1 MTIGNQAP
9 NPGVMWGNLSPEDSP
24 MRSHIQGLFVLLGVG
39 IALLVMARIAAPVLD
54 DAFGDEGAIVA
65 ESGDAEDVVDLAVA
79 DAEIDLALTGDEVAR
94 LQADLTE
101 LGFDPGPVDGILGSG
116 TRGAIDAAI
125 SQYQLDTT
133 ASDRDVLE
141 YVTSLIDALAAA
153 DAADDP
159 TNDLSVESQGQTEL
173 DDGAATESDG

>member
-1 MTIGNQAP
+1 MTIGNQTP
-9 NPGVMWGNLSPEDSP
+9 TPGVMWANLSPEDSP

-39 IALLVMARIAAPVLD
+39 IAVLVLARIAAPVLG
-54 DAFGDEGAIVA
+54 DAFGEDGAIVA
-65 ESGDAEDVVDLAVA
+65 ESSDVDDIVDLAA
-79 DAEIDLALTGDEVAR
+79 AETDLDPALTGDEVAR

-101 LGFDPGPVDGILGSG
+101 LGFDPGPVDGILGNG
-116 TRGAIDAAI
+116 TRAAIDAAI
-125 SQYQLDTT
+125 TQYQLDTT

-159 TNDLSVESQGQTEL
+159 TNDLSVESQGEAVTT
-173 DDGAATESDG
+173 DG

>member
-24 MRSHIQGLFVLLGVG
+24 MRLHIQGLFVLLGVG
-39 IALLVMARIAAPVLD
+39 IALMVMARIAAPVLD
-54 DAFGDEGAIVA
+54 DAFGEDGAIVA
-65 ESGDAEDVVDLAVA
+65 ESSDVEDVVDLAAAEA
-79 DAEIDLALTGDEVAR
+79 DLDPPLTGDEVAR
-94 LQADLTE
+94 LQADLIE
-101 LGFDPGPVDGILGSG
+101 LGFDPGPVDGILGGG
-116 TRGAIDAAI
+116 TRAAIDDAI
-125 SQYQLDTT
+125 LQYQLDTA

-159 TNDLSVESQGQTEL
+159 TNDLTVESQGEVGA
-173 DDGAATESDG
+173 DG